1 MLGIWFTNACNL
13 NCSYCYIKKKSNE
26 TIDVDLA
33 VELICRELA
42 PNEIPL
48 GVMFMGAESLT
59 HFDELKEI
67 VERVIAIESERKVIF
82 FIATN
87 GTLLTDE
94 MKRWFEEHRDIVSL
108 GLSYD
113 GGDESQD
120 MNRSNSSVHI
130 DRAFFRETWPKQP
143 WKMTISESTAPY
155 VDRDIIA
162 LQEQGVPFTANVAY
176 EEKAWSDESVL
187 QYELSLY
194 RLADYYIKHPRIN
207 PCNLIV
213 EIESVLDHP
222 EEEKQPC
229 YCSAGSS
236 MFFYDMKG
244 TAYPCHM
251 LSNLVMPEDR
261 TLKGKFFD
269 KDTDY
274 EDPRCKHCAVKHTC
288 YSCLGA
294 NYLYRGDIRFR
305 DPLHCKLYQA
315 NLRASAHLWIGR
327 LKGKEAYTEREK
339 RIINATYKLLQAF
352 GDGRIG
358 MKH

>member
-13 NCSYCYIKKKSNE
+13 NCSYCYIKQKSNE

-33 VELICRELA
+33 VELICKELA
-42 PNEIPL
+42 PDKIPL

-67 VERVIAIESERKVIF
+67 VERVIAFESERKVVF

-94 MKRWFEEHRDIVSL
+94 MKRWFGEYRDIVSL

-113 GGDESQD
+113 GDDESQD

-130 DRAFFRETWPKQP
+130 DRDFFRETWPKQP

-155 VDRDIIA
+155 VDRDVIA

-176 EEKAWSDESVL
+176 EESAWSDESVL

-194 RLADYYIKHPRIN
+194 RLANYYINHPRIN

-229 YCSAGSS
+229 YCSAGIS

-244 TAYPCHM
+244 AAYPCHM

-339 RIINATYKLLQAF
+339 RIINATYNLLQAF
-352 GDGRIG
+352 DDGRIG
-358 MKH
+358 MKY